1 VLLLLYLHKN
11 GVMSL
16 GGCAITTL
24 FNEEQDLQ
32 KSDSLLL
39 IFLEL
44 MISCS
49 KWIWPLKYQINR

>member
-1 VLLLLYLHKN
+1 
-11 GVMSL
+11 MSL